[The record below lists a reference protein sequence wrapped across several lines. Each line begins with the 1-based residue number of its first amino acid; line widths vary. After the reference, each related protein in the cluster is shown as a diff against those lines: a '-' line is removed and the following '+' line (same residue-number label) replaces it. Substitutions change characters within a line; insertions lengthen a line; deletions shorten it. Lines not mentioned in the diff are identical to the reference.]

1 GAALPFDL
9 AAVRAAGGGRAVAGA
24 FTPDA
29 PGHSLTGLVDG
40 LALGDNEVRARAGN
54 KGPTA
59 RLILRN
65 HPIEGPIFSG
75 PHQYPFLCRTEQ
87 AELGQPLI
95 DNQDGEG
102 MRVYALDADG
112 NKTDQVLGW
121 SRDCSAQTQIRY
133 FYRTTSGQFAP
144 FPTDG
149 TVPADLAT
157 TTTLDGKT

>member
-1 GAALPFDL
+1 
-9 AAVRAAGGGRAVAGA
+9 
-24 FTPDA
+24 
-29 PGHSLTGLVDG
+29 
-40 LALGDNEVRARAGN
+40 
-54 KGPTA
+54 
-59 RLILRN
+59 
-65 HPIEGPIFSG
+65 FSG

-157 TTTLDGKT
+157 TTTLDGKTVDFVVRRERGTINRFIYQIAMLRSEERRVGKEGRSRRSPDR